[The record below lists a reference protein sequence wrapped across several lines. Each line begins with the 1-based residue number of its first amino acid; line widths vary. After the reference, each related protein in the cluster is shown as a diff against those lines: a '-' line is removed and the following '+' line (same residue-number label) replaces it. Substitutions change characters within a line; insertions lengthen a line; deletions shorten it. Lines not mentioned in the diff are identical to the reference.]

1 MANQIV
7 LNRISATCPI
17 FNVVAPA
24 DCANGYIVVVG
35 TQAADKTYACAAPV
49 DVDDAGMVMV
59 LDVPLSYEAEKT
71 ENDYVIATGQ
81 VVRAYAPYVG
91 MVVSI
96 PVANVTNTS
105 ALDVGKFVVPK
116 AGAMKPECL
125 DTLATGEEVVFVID
139 ELFTKAGVPMV
150 KIRCIKAY

>member
-49 DVDDAGMVMV
+49 AVDDAGMVMV

-139 ELFTKAGVPMV
+139 ELLQSWSTNGQN
-150 KIRCIKAY
+150 

>member
-1 MANQIV
+1 
-7 LNRISATCPI
+7 
-17 FNVVAPA
+17 
-24 DCANGYIVVVG
+24 
-35 TQAADKTYACAAPV
+35 
-49 DVDDAGMVMV
+49 
-59 LDVPLSYEAEKT
+59 
-71 ENDYVIATGQ
+71 
-81 VVRAYAPYVG
+81 

-105 ALDVGKFVVPK
+105 ALGVGKFVVPK

-125 DTLATGEEVVFVID
+125 DTLATDEEVVFVID

>member
-1 MANQIV
+1 M
-7 LNRISATCPI
+7 
-17 FNVVAPA
+17 VAPA

-105 ALDVGKFVVPK
+105 ALGVGKFVVPK

-125 DTLATGEEVVFVID
+125 DTLATDEEVVFVID
-139 ELFTKAGVPMV
+139 ELLQKLEYQWSKLDVSKHI
-150 KIRCIKAY
+150 KIKI